1 MPDQEVI
8 AYLAVFG
15 GIALFTTALTIVGVR
30 LRRASDADSLGL
42 RARDVV
48 EQCRDLLAGP
58 DFLWSVWH
66 DTARAAEMRMLI
78 RNARDEVVSTVTAP
92 SVVLDGVVRRFD
104 HAGRHYE
111 IRKPALLSN
120 RTCLHEAGAEAVI
133 LCAEHGTLGT
143 RFLQADGLTEVCTIP
158 VTSVL
163 KRFRPV
169 LAGGREI
176 GRMIIGL
183 KRNSHAGVLDLPDS
197 RVPALAR
204 VFLIASL

>member
-1 MPDQEVI
+1 MPDQEI
-8 AYLAVFG
+8 NAYLAVFG
-15 GIALFTTALTIVGVR
+15 GIALFTTVLTIVGVR

-48 EQCRDLLAGP
+48 EQCSDLLVGP

-133 LCAEHGTLGT
+133 LCAEHETLGT
-143 RFLQADGLTEVCTIP
+143 RLLQADGLTEVCTIP

-183 KRNSHAGVLDLPDS
+183 KRNSHAGVLDMPDS
-197 RVPALAR
+197 PVPPLAR

>member
-1 MPDQEVI
+1 MPDQEVFT
-8 AYLAVFG
+8 YVAVFG
-15 GIALFTTALTIVGVR
+15 GIAIFSTVLAILGVR
-30 LRRASDADSLGL
+30 LRRASDAENLGL

-48 EQCRDLLAGP
+48 EQCSDLLAGP

-111 IRKPALLSN
+111 VRKPALLSN
-120 RTCLHEAGAEAVI
+120 RTCLHEVGSEAVI
-133 LCAEHGTLGT
+133 LCAEHGTLET
-143 RFLQADGLTEVCTIP
+143 RFFHGDGVTEVCTIP

-169 LAGGREI
+169 LAGGSEI

-183 KRNSHAGVLDLPDS
+183 KRNAHAGVLDMPHS
-197 RVPALAR
+197 PVPPLAR

>member
-1 MPDQEVI
+1 MPDQEII

-15 GIALFTTALTIVGVR
+15 GIALFTTALTIVAVR
-30 LRRASDADSLGL
+30 VRRASDAESLGL
-42 RARDVV
+42 RARQVV
-48 EQCRDLLAGP
+48 DQCGGLLTSP
-58 DFLWSVWH
+58 DFLWAVWH

-92 SVVLDGVVRRFD
+92 AVVLDDVVRRFD
-104 HAGRHYE
+104 HAGKQYE

-133 LCAEHGTLGT
+133 LCAEHKTLET
-143 RFLQADGLTEVCTIP
+143 RFFEADGRTEVCVIP

-163 KRFRPV
+163 KPFRPV

-183 KRNSHAGVLDLPDS
+183 ERNSHACVLDLPPGQF
-197 RVPALAR
+197 PALAR
-204 VFLIASL
+204 VFLLAGL